1 MPTATLYAA
10 CAYAAGLA
18 VTLCLCA
25 WLTPRSWWRR
35 PTARTLGIGALG
47 TWGCGSLILAALQ
60 GAHPA
65 LAASP
70 AALALAPAD
79 ATATARAAALASD
92 VNAGQTF
99 LVHRHLNLRATAG
112 VDAPRL
118 LTVPAGATVIATGR
132 RVADWW
138 QVTARVNGQQR
149 TGWAS
154 SLWLRRSDDQAAQ
167 PLPSPPRDP
176 LNKPAHEPAAQRAAR

>member
-35 PTARTLGIGALG
+35 PTARTLGISAIG

-65 LAASP
+65 LAAVDHAPATVP
-70 AALALAPAD
+70 AATP
-79 ATATARAAALASD
+79 AAAPPEE

-99 LVHRHLNLRATAG
+99 LVHRDLNVRATAG

-167 PLPSPPRDP
+167 PLPSPPHDP
-176 LNKPAHEPAAQRAAR
+176 LNKPAHEPIAQRAAR